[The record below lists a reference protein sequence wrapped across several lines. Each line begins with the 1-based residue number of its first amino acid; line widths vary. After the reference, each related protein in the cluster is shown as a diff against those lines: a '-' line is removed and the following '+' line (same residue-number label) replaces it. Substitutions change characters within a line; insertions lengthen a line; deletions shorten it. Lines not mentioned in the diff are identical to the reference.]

1 MKEPFKTVAS
11 EENLRVAGAQEAEHA
26 CEYVRMTRH
35 LRGSPFGSFAAR
47 MFAPASCLRSSSTAG
62 AQIIERSGF

>member
-11 EENLRVAGAQEAEHA
+11 EENLRVAGAQEPEHA
-26 CEYVRMTRH
+26 CEYVRMTRRIH
-35 LRGSPFGSFAAR
+35 GSRSAPFAAR
-47 MFAPASCLRSSSTAG
+47 MFAPASCLRSPGTAG